1 MKGITQKSTIA
12 LLVMAGLGLSHSAFA
27 LDRSINIIG
36 KVVASEC
43 VTDVVGNNGNTVNL
57 GTVQGA
63 DLLKAGSDAN
73 ETAFSIKFSDC
84 PATTKG
90 YKATFSGDTDPV
102 DNMLFKNSTDA
113 GSAQNVQVVVTNTDA
128 GGDNV
133 LKNGGTYVAPNSL
146 SGGGVLNLKA
156 KAHSREGNAT
166 PGNINST
173 VLLTVEFTG

>member
-12 LLVMAGLGLSHSAFA
+12 LLVMAGIGFSHSAFA
-27 LDRSINIIG
+27 LNKSINIVG

-43 VTDVVGNNGNTVNL
+43 VTDVVGNNGTTVNL

-63 DLLKAGSDAN
+63 DLLTAGSDAN

-102 DNMLFKNSTDA
+102 DNMLFKNSSDA

-133 LKNGGTYVAPNSL
+133 LKNGGTYVSPDSL
-146 SGGGVLNLKA
+146 SGTGVLNLKA

>member
-1 MKGITQKSTIA
+1 MKGIMNKSA
-12 LLVMAGLGLSHSAFA
+12 VAMLAVAGLGWSYGAFA
-27 LDRSINIIG
+27 LDKSINITG

-43 VTDVVGNNGNTVNL
+43 VTDVVGNNGTTVNL

-63 DLLKAGSDAN
+63 DLLTAGSDAN
-73 ETAFSIKFSDC
+73 ETAFKIQFSNC

-102 DNMLFKNSTDA
+102 DNMLFKNSSDA
-113 GSAQNVQVVVTNTDA
+113 GSAQNVQVVVTNSDA

-133 LKNGGTYVAPNSL
+133 LKNGGTYVSPNSL
-146 SGGGVLNLKA
+146 SGTGVLNLKA